1 MELGNPRPLHVLQ
14 GWSVFWEAM
23 AFSVC
28 VCPDLLVGLLVGDPG
43 TLVCWV
49 HMLRPARDPEKS
61 QSAQGGACGEREGEP
76 VV

>member
-1 MELGNPRPLHVLQ
+1 
-14 GWSVFWEAM
+14 M

-43 TLVCWV
+43 TLVCWM
-49 HMLRPARDPEKS
+49 HMLRPAQDPEKS
-61 QSAQGGACGEREGEP
+61 QSVQGGACGEREGEP